1 MSEERRSSFFLF
13 VFFNHIHPKHR
24 CARNSIKDQG
34 EMEMMFVRYKVMC
47 VTEMSCFFVVVFF
60 FFFLVPTVRWD
71 KSWNPTQLNQNTSHL
86 RSHILCTEVYRAQN
100 DHLWHPRS
108 EACSRLLARRM
119 PGERE
124 WESWTVT
131 LLPYDRCVALADG
144 DVVGGPLHIHTP
156 DWESCWDKT
165 QQSEK
170 GSLQL
175 PPTRF
180 ASDLHVFLL
189 VLFSKHR
196 GALFRQL

>member
-1 MSEERRSSFFLF
+1 MEPDAT
-13 VFFNHIHPKHR
+13 HP
-24 CARNSIKDQG
+24 
-34 EMEMMFVRYKVMC
+34 
-47 VTEMSCFFVVVFF
+47 
-60 FFFLVPTVRWD
+60 
-71 KSWNPTQLNQNTSHL
+71 NTYHL
-86 RSHILCTEVYRAQN
+86 RSRILCTEVYRSQN

-108 EACSRLLARRM
+108 EACSRLLAGRM

-131 LLPYDRCVALADG
+131 LLPYDGCVALADG

-156 DWESCWDKT
+156 DGESCGDKT

-180 ASDLHVFLL
+180 ASDLHVFVFEAQGRAFSVNYKSKGFKELKKKKKRRGVQLSRLL
-189 VLFSKHR
+189 GKR
-196 GALFRQL
+196 GMLLSPKQPGWCG